1 MRFATAAAMALSRTT
16 TITIPMASYGARLST
31 LVGIRPDSKTRPP
44 WPPSSSSLSFKH
56 AVNPSFSLLKV
67 QQRYQF
73 SLLNFASPSSSS
85 AASASAASD
94 VANLGFKRPEVM
106 EWQDDMAVNRVSFIG
121 TIGRDVDIKYLD
133 SGKIV
138 ASSSIKVKRRIRE
151 DSWFLV
157 EFWGDLAEVAAA
169 HLKKDSYVFV
179 SGSVWV
185 ETFLGKDG
193 LQKTLGKVV
202 VQDLKFVQSN
212 FQDAERVISGHDMS
226 IEEQWKDVF
235 DNPSHWWDNRSNK
248 INPKSPDYRHKFS
261 GNPLWIN
268 SRFTPPWVQ
277 ERLEEREGFP
287 PLFSDLNPGKRSP
300 PTDLEQK
307 WKDFF
312 ANPSNWWDNRTSK
325 KGSKY
330 PDFRHKTSGEVLW
343 IDSFNSP
350 AWVKPQLAVLDSN
363 QGSQSV

>member
-1 MRFATAAAMALSRTT
+1 MRVATAAAMALSRAT
-16 TITIPMASYGARLST
+16 TITIPMASYGAGARLST
-31 LVGIRPDSKTRPP
+31 LVGSRLDSKPR
-44 WPPSSSSLSFKH
+44 PPSSSSLSFKH

-67 QQRYQF
+67 QQRDQF
-73 SLLNFASPSSSS
+73 SLLNFASPSPSLV
-85 AASASAASD
+85 ASAFAAAD

-106 EWQDDMAVNRVSFIG
+106 EWQDDMAVNSASFIG
-121 TIGRDVDIKYLD
+121 TIGRDVNIQYLD

-138 ASSSIKVKRRIRE
+138 ASSSIKVKRRIKD

-185 ETFLGKDG
+185 EMFLGKDG

-202 VQDLKFVQSN
+202 VQDLKFVQSG
-212 FQDAERVISGHDMS
+212 FQNAERVISGHDMS

-235 DNPSHWWDNRSNK
+235 DNPSHWWDNRLNK
-248 INPKSPDYRHKFS
+248 INPNGPDYRHKFS

-268 SRFTPPWVQ
+268 NRFTPPWVQ
-277 ERLEEREGFP
+277 ERLEERGEGCP

-312 ANPSNWWDNRTSK
+312 ANPSKWWDYRTSK
-325 KGSKY
+325 KSPKY

-350 AWVKPQLAVLDSN
+350 AWVKPQLAVLDSK
-363 QGSQSV
+363 QGSESF